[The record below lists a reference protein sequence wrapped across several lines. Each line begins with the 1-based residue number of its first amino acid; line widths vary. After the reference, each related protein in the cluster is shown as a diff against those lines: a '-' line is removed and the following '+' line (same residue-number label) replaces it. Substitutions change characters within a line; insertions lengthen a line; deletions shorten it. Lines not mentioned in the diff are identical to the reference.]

1 MKVEVILNGSIKI
14 LLTPETETE
23 KLILSDISKYPLD
36 AKKIDKHTQIL
47 DRVVQEGLVIT
58 TKSENNGS

>member
-1 MKVEVILNGSIKI
+1 MKVELILNGSIKI

-23 KLILSDISKYPLD
+23 KLILTDISKYPLD
-36 AKKIDKHTQIL
+36 AQKINKHTQVL